1 MVVLA
6 EVIVARRGMAL
17 HILKMAVGV
26 ESVDHLCR
34 IQAQRLHVMGE
45 AGDPKILRHWTRNT
59 PKRADEI
66 QADGSLYWIIKG
78 YVRARQRIVAI
89 EQSRDRGASKKCA
102 FVLDP
107 LVVRTV
113 LRSARPI
120 QGWRYLES
128 GSVPLD
134 EKHNPI
140 ESVDIP
146 KEMARELRSLG
157 LI

>member
-1 MVVLA
+1 M
-6 EVIVARRGMAL
+6 
-17 HILKMAVGV
+17 
-26 ESVDHLCR
+26 
-34 IQAQRLHVMGE
+34 
-45 AGDPKILRHWTRNT
+45 
-59 PKRADEI
+59 
-66 QADGSLYWIIKG
+66 YWIIKG

-89 EQSRDRGASKKCA
+89 EQSKDRGASKKCA

-134 EKHNPI
+134 EKHNLI